1 MKYFVLIVLFSVACC
16 IQYKEPDKELLLNLL
31 RGSWIVSEYKINVLD
46 GEEIGEPIYHQIN
59 VTKSEN
65 APSAS
70 FSEVDVRTGELIK
83 HYFDINVVGASVL
96 STKAEIVFPKEN
108 SRVPFRISFTNDQT
122 IVVDNILCLS
132 IDFRVFIC

>member
-1 MKYFVLIVLFSVACC
+1 MKHFAFVLLFSIVCC
-16 IQYKEPDKELLLNLL
+16 IQYKEPDQELLLKLV

-46 GEEIGEPIYHQIN
+46 GEEVGKPVYHQIN

-70 FSEVDVRTGELIK
+70 FSEVDVRTGELVK

-96 STKAEIVFPKEN
+96 STKAEIVFPGEN
-108 SRVPFRISFTNDQT
+108 SRVPFRVSFPNEQT
-122 IVVDNILCLS
+122 IVVDSIVCLP
-132 IDFRVFIC
+132 IDSRFFI